1 MRFEITGQHLI
12 VNGTTHHATFDIRLH
27 GATSH
32 EEYVRAARWMH
43 SHMDALNANLSL
55 SQKPDELPEP
65 TGPVILGAESLV
77 GARLTRAEADAK
89 IQGVRAQNPDP
100 EVVKA
105 VEDYVSR
112 VIEPRVVFVK
122 PSEPAEPQ
130 EVVCETPSI
139 ILAKE
144 SQVEDA
150 KRVIQSVG
158 SNIVEEL
165 AQNLQKAYGVSQVE
179 HDIGPEPEIAEL
191 EPSEKDKLATAFE
204 LDCFEKVNSPETA
217 AKLWEEYKERVSAY
231 GDAYR
236 KMRATSLVMAVVD
249 HNEGLTV
256 PEAGALIQAEIKKL
270 NAKPAEK
277 TPENVQPEAP
287 EDITPLVEK
296 FIEALKEFD
305 NKPNVSES
313 ELFRLLA
320 VTCASPMPDRKVNP
334 TKAFAVLDGAT
345 TLHKVPLLVKT
356 FPDMTATKEKILG
369 DASKTKKFSMMC
381 AAAKIQIEK

>member
-55 SQKPDELPEP
+55 LQEPDELPEP
-65 TGPVILGAESLV
+65 TGPVILAPQIIPHLEG
-77 GARLTRAEADAK
+77 
-89 IQGVRAQNPDP
+89 P
-100 EVVKA
+100 
-105 VEDYVSR
+105 
-112 VIEPRVVFVK
+112 FVK
-122 PSEPAEPQ
+122 PSKPAEPQ

-139 ILAKE
+139 ILARE
-144 SQVEDA
+144 DQVEDA
-150 KRVIQSVG
+150 KRIVQSVG
-158 SNIVEEL
+158 SDTVAEVVTT
-165 AQNLQKAYGVSQVE
+165 LQEPSQVK
-179 HDIGPEPEIAEL
+179 HDVGPEPE
-191 EPSEKDKLATAFE
+191 EPEPTEKDKLATAFE

-249 HNEGLTV
+249 HNKELTV
-256 PEAGALIQAEIKKL
+256 PEAGTLIQAEIKKL

-277 TPENVQPEAP
+277 TPESAQPEAP

-345 TLHKVPLLVKT
+345 TLHKNPLLVKT
-356 FPDMTATKEKILG
+356 FPDMAATKEKILG

>member
-1 MRFEITGQHLI
+1 MGLEISSETYRSGAELGSEFVIRYSFCPNRNFFAKAGNLLAKAVADLSKELDKDHLALI
-12 VNGTTHHATFDIRLH
+12 GLSPE
-27 GATSH
+27 GA
-32 EEYVRAARWMH
+32 
-43 SHMDALNANLSL
+43 
-55 SQKPDELPEP
+55 ELPSP
-65 TGPVILGAESLV
+65 TGPVILEQIGTVTAMRETDEAVQASLAANP
-77 GARLTRAEADAK
+77 GDIERLEEILGMRRE
-89 IQGVRAQNPDP
+89 GL
-100 EVVKA
+100 
-105 VEDYVSR
+105 
-112 VIEPRVVFVK
+112 FVK
-122 PSEPAEPQ
+122 PSEPAKPKDLHCEVPELPHTILCKPDQIENAVQILQANAPTGIEIRVAEP
-130 EVVCETPSI
+130 
-139 ILAKE
+139 
-144 SQVEDA
+144 
-150 KRVIQSVG
+150 
-158 SNIVEEL
+158 
-165 AQNLQKAYGVSQVE
+165 SQVE
-179 HDIGPEPEIAEL
+179 HDVGPEPEEP

-256 PEAGALIQAEIKKL
+256 PEAGTLIQAEVKKL

-277 TPENVQPEAP
+277 APENVQPEAP

-345 TLHKVPLLVKT
+345 TLHKSPLLVKT
-356 FPDMTATKEKILG
+356 FPDMAATKEKILG

>member
-12 VNGTTHHATFDIRLH
+12 VNGTTYHATFDIRLH

-32 EEYVRAARWMH
+32 EEYVQATRYLHRCVNT
-43 SHMDALNANLSL
+43 LNANLS
-55 SQKPDELPEP
+55 SPQEPDELPEP
-65 TGPVILGAESLV
+65 TGPVILEP
-77 GARLTRAEADAK
+77 K
-89 IQGVRAQNPDP
+89 ITQVLPHLEGP
-100 EVVKA
+100 
-105 VEDYVSR
+105 
-112 VIEPRVVFVK
+112 FVK

-130 EVVCETPSI
+130 EIVCETPSI

-144 SQVEDA
+144 DQVEDA
-150 KRVIQSVG
+150 KMVIQSVG

-249 HNEGLTV
+249 HNEALTV
-256 PEAGALIQAEIKKL
+256 PEAGVLIQAEIKKL
-270 NAKPAEK
+270 NAKPTEK
-277 TPENVQPEAP
+277 APENVQPEAP

-345 TLHKVPLLVKT
+345 TLHKNPLLVKT